1 MMTKKNKAAI
11 YVRVSTQG
19 QVDEGY
25 SLEEQ
30 IDLLTNYCEMKN
42 WTLYDV
48 YVDPGISGKNMHRP
62 EIERLTRDAK
72 RKLFDIVLIY
82 DLKRLG
88 RSQKENIVLVEDVF
102 NKNGIRLVSFTEN
115 FDASTPV
122 GKMVFGM
129 LSAYAELDRANI
141 AERMLMGKIGRAKA
155 GKAMSWGMP
164 PFGYT
169 YNKETESL
177 ELDESKAPIVEMIF
191 SEYLKGASVNQIVKK
206 LNSMSYNG
214 KDYNWKHHAV
224 TVILENPTYC
234 GMSRYMGEIYEANH
248 KPIIDKKTFDLTQ
261 IERKKRLSVYHDVEW
276 LGPFQRKFIGSK
288 FCFCGLC
295 GAQLKSER
303 DKLNKKTGK
312 RPISFYCPNTR
323 SRGTHDCT
331 APRIKQEI
339 LEGYILQ
346 EVAKLQ
352 QQPNKL
358 KNVKPKENAEFESKI
373 SNHKNK
379 IKKNTTKLS
388 KLNDLYLND
397 LISLDELKKRS
408 KSLMSENEFLED
420 QINKLSATTRAD
432 ELRNKIDTFLAFP
445 NILSADYE
453 TQKQAIELVV
463 SRVEVT
469 KGNID
474 IFFNF

>member
-1 MMTKKNKAAI
+1 MAKKNKAAI

-30 IDLLTNYCEMKN
+30 IDLLTNYCNMKK
-42 WTLYDV
+42 WTIHDV

-155 GKAMSWGMP
+155 GKAMSWGIP

-214 KDYNWKHHAV
+214 KDYDWKHHAV
-224 TVILENPTYC
+224 TVILDNPAYC

-358 KNVKPKENAEFESKI
+358 KNIKPKENAEFESKI

-379 IKKNTTKLS
+379 IKQNTTKLS

-408 KSLMSENEFLED
+408 KSLMSENEFLEE
-420 QINKLSATTRAD
+420 QINKLSTTTRAD

-445 NILSADYE
+445 NILTADYE
-453 TQKQAIELVV
+453 TQKQAVELVI
-463 SRVEVT
+463 SKVEVT

>member
-1 MMTKKNKAAI
+1 MMNKNKVAI

-25 SLEEQ
+25 SLDEQ
-30 IDLLTNYCEMKN
+30 VDLLTNYCKLKE

-72 RKLFDIVLIY
+72 HKLFDIVLIY

-141 AERMLMGKIGRAKA
+141 AERMMMGKIGRAKS

-164 PFGYT
+164 PFGYN
-169 YNKETESL
+169 YNKETGNL

-191 SEYLKGASVNQIVKK
+191 SDYLKGASVNQIVQK
-206 LNSMSYNG
+206 LNSMDYNG
-214 KDYNWKHHAV
+214 KDHEWKHHAV
-224 TVILENPTYC
+224 TVILENPSYC
-234 GMSRYMGEIYEANH
+234 GMTRYIDQIYEANH
-248 KPIIDKKTFDLTQ
+248 KPIIDKVTFDLVQ
-261 IERKKRLSVYHDVEW
+261 IERKKRLSKYHDNDWV
-276 LGPFQRKFIGSK
+276 GPFQRKYIGSK
-288 FCFCGLC
+288 FCYCGLC
-295 GAQLKSER
+295 GANLKSEK
-303 DKLNKKTGK
+303 DKRNKRTGI

-323 SRGTHDCT
+323 SRGTNDCT
-331 APRIKQEI
+331 NQRFRQDI
-339 LEGYILQ
+339 LEGYILK

-352 QQPNKL
+352 QQPEKL
-358 KNVKPKENAEFESKI
+358 RAIKPKEDAEIESKLD
-373 SNHKNK
+373 NYKNK
-379 IKKNTTKLS
+379 IRQNTSKLS
-388 KLNDLYLND
+388 KLNELYIND
-397 LISLDELKKRS
+397 LMSIDELKKRS
-408 KSLMSENEFLED
+408 KTLYDENEFLEK
-420 QINKLSATTRAD
+420 QIEQLSSTTRED

-445 NILSADYE
+445 DVLTADYE
-453 TQKQAIELVV
+453 TQKQVIEIVV

-469 KGNID
+469 KNGID